1 MLIGKRIKLSPI
13 KREYIESFL
22 KWFNDP
28 EITQYLIMYRPLTRM
43 EEEDWI
49 ENLKNREDTIA
60 FSIIISDE
68 DILEKLIGGCDLHNI
83 NWKNRVAELGIV
95 IGEKEFQN
103 EGLGTEAIE
112 LLLEYG
118 FNTVNLN
125 RIEIVVYDY
134 NARAIKSYTKVGFI
148 EEGTKRQFMWHNGS
162 YHDAIIMGILAEEWR
177 EKKEV
182 RTYS

>member
-1 MLIGKRIKLSPI
+1 MLIGKRIKLTPV
-13 KREYIESFL
+13 KREYIEYFL

-49 ENLKNREDTIA
+49 ENLKNREDTIT
-60 FSIIISDE
+60 FSIVIPNE
-68 DILEKLIGGCDLHNI
+68 DGSEELIGNCDLHKI

-95 IGEKEFQN
+95 IGEKQYQN
-103 EGLGTEAIE
+103 KGLGTEAIE

-118 FNTVNLN
+118 FDTVNLN

-134 NARAIKSYTKVGFI
+134 NVRAIKSYKKAGFI
-148 EEGTKRQFMWHNGS
+148 EEGRKRQFVWNKGS
-162 YHDAIIMGILAEEWR
+162 YHDELIMGILAEEWR
-177 EKKEV
+177 IKNRNKD
-182 RTYS
+182 S